1 GSTAMRKVVG
11 RIPLARDETRSLSRS
26 APYST
31 WTCVSRAG
39 AARSFTE
46 LGGAAGPWLGRLG
59 RRTCA
64 SGGSLLSTRC
74 REGGALRVFG
84 VRRVR
89 AVGELA
95 SPARLDE
102 WATRLLGHLLVADV
116 LGRLLAGRRALHK
129 LLAEF
134 LREVIVRGAADELL
148 RLLPLARGPVLFAEV
163 VPKRFLVGHVGPLGG
178 DPDARAQGGL
188 LRPPGLR
195 LRRGLAGC
203 GLLGVALGGGGGG
216 LLAHLLGGGLAL
228 LGHESFREGYAL
240 MLTPRRSESGV
251 QQLAVAFWRC
261 MNIPPRYC
269 TGYLGDIGVPPPSG
283 PMDFAA

>member
-1 GSTAMRKVVG
+1 MN
-11 RIPLARDETRSLSRS
+11 SLRWCCPRMP
-26 APYST
+26 APDPEIGL
-31 WTCVSRAG
+31 RLG
-39 AARSFTE
+39 NDP
-46 LGGAAGPWLGRLG
+46 GGASDVEAPRCEKLLAGFRLRGMRPEASRDRRRTPRGLACQGRVRLVPLQDWAAQPAPWLGQLG

-84 VRRVR
+84 VRRIR

-102 WATRLLGHLLVADV
+102 WTARLLGHLLVADV
-116 LGRLLAGRRALHK
+116 LSRLLAGRRALHK

-134 LREVIVRGAADELL
+134 LREVVVRGAADELL
-148 RLLPLARGPVLFAEV
+148 RLLPLTRGSVLFAEV
-163 VPKRFLVGHVGPLGG
+163 VPKQRFLVGHVGPLGG

-195 LRRGLAGC
+195 LRGGLAGC
-203 GLLGVALGGGGGG
+203 GLLWCRLGERGGG

-228 LGHESFREGYAL
+228 LVHEGLQE
-240 MLTPRRSESGV
+240 
-251 QQLAVAFWRC
+251 
-261 MNIPPRYC
+261 
-269 TGYLGDIGVPPPSG
+269 
-283 PMDFAA
+283 

>member
-1 GSTAMRKVVG
+1 MRKVVG
-11 RIPLARDETRSLSRS
+11 RIPLARDEARSLSRS

-39 AARSFTE
+39 AARSFQHWAAQPAPG
-46 LGGAAGPWLGRLG
+46 LGSWR

-74 REGGALRVFG
+74 REGGAVRVFG

-89 AVGELA
+89 AVGEFA

-129 LLAEF
+129 LLADF
-134 LREVIVRGAADELL
+134 LREVVVRGAADELL
-148 RLLPLARGPVLFAEV
+148 RLLPLTRGSVLFAEV
-163 VPKRFLVGHVGPLGG
+163 VPKQRFLVGHVGPLGG

-188 LRPPGLR
+188 LRPPGRR
-195 LRRGLAGC
+195 LRRGLAGG
-203 GLLGVALGGGGGG
+203 GLLGVALRGRGGGAPSPP
-216 LLAHLLGGGLAL
+216 L
-228 LGHESFREGYAL
+228 
-240 MLTPRRSESGV
+240 
-251 QQLAVAFWRC
+251 RC
-261 MNIPPRYC
+261 
-269 TGYLGDIGVPPPSG
+269 G
-283 PMDFAA
+283 

>member
-1 GSTAMRKVVG
+1 MNSQRWCCPRVPVPDPEIGLRLGNDPGGASDVEAPRCEKLMAGFRLRGMR
-11 RIPLARDETRSLSRS
+11 PEASRDS

-74 REGGALRVFG
+74 REGGGLRVFG

-89 AVGELA
+89 PVGELA

-134 LREVIVRGAADELL
+134 LREVVVRGAADELL
-148 RLLPLARGPVLFAEV
+148 RLLALTRGPVLFAEV
-163 VPKRFLVGHVGPLGG
+163 VPKQRFLGGRVVPLSG

-188 LRPPGLR
+188 LRPPGLH
-195 LRRGLAGC
+195 LRCGLAGC
-203 GLLGVALGGGGGG
+203 GLLGVALGERDGS

-228 LGHESFREGYAL
+228 LGHESLQE
-240 MLTPRRSESGV
+240 
-251 QQLAVAFWRC
+251 
-261 MNIPPRYC
+261 
-269 TGYLGDIGVPPPSG
+269 
-283 PMDFAA
+283 

>member
-1 GSTAMRKVVG
+1 MNSPRWCCPRVPVPDPEIGLRIGNDPRRRSRYGSTAMRKVVG
-11 RIPLARDETRSLSRS
+11 GIPLARDEARSLSRS

-46 LGGAAGPWLGRLG
+46 LGGAAGPWLGR
-59 RRTCA
+59 RTCA
-64 SGGSLLSTRC
+64 SGKSLLSTRG

-134 LREVIVRGAADELL
+134 LREVVVRGAADELL
-148 RLLPLARGPVLFAEV
+148 RLLPLTRGPVLFAEV
-163 VPKRFLVGHVGPLGG
+163 VPKQRFL
-178 DPDARAQGGL
+178 
-188 LRPPGLR
+188 
-195 LRRGLAGC
+195 
-203 GLLGVALGGGGGG
+203 
-216 LLAHLLGGGLAL
+216 
-228 LGHESFREGYAL
+228 
-240 MLTPRRSESGV
+240 
-251 QQLAVAFWRC
+251 
-261 MNIPPRYC
+261 
-269 TGYLGDIGVPPPSG
+269 
-283 PMDFAA
+283 